1 MESIPSDFL
10 DQSRLTQKLP
20 ENNLNDNP
28 KSSNDLPTSESQRS
42 DSKTRELVID
52 RNSSQSSQDTTSFR
66 AEENRDRIIVPDDT
80 TLIKETVVPPT
91 LTAITEK
98 LNETDLN
105 KNNDTT
111 LNSEEKSFLER
122 RLFFNKK
129 TKIQLLLESARQSL
143 YEFFFSPFSE
153 QKRIPSR
160 LFNETKGIVFLSVI
174 KGALGIGGMLGSG
187 IILARNDCQWSNPC
201 ALSTAGTQIG
211 FNIGIETVDHIL
223 LLRDE
228 PALKLFLSKEAWNLG
243 TDVSIAA
250 GPVGGD
256 INLGVI
262 VNDAMR
268 MTSVY
273 SYSIAKGAYIGLSL
287 NGSLMSVRGDWNEEF
302 YGRKIKLNE
311 ILNNFSNVSKN
322 DEYVSLINS
331 LNECCRIR

>member
-1 MESIPSDFL
+1 
-10 DQSRLTQKLP
+10 
-20 ENNLNDNP
+20 
-28 KSSNDLPTSESQRS
+28 
-42 DSKTRELVID
+42 
-52 RNSSQSSQDTTSFR
+52 
-66 AEENRDRIIVPDDT
+66 
-80 TLIKETVVPPT
+80 
-91 LTAITEK
+91 
-98 LNETDLN
+98 
-105 KNNDTT
+105 
-111 LNSEEKSFLER
+111 LER

-143 YEFFFSPFSE
+143 YEFFSPFSE

-187 IILARNDCQWSNPC
+187 IILARNDRQWSNPC

>member
-105 KNNDTT
+105 KNNDTN
-111 LNSEEKSFLER
+111 LNSEKKSFLER

-143 YEFFFSPFSE
+143 YEFFSPFSE